1 MQRGLLKRWAAK
13 SGAAK
18 VGWHGTTQ
26 IAQVKTLQMVVDSHL
41 AGAGTLRRIGVC
53 ALASQMTVAACF
65 FFSQFFPVTL
75 VPLFAFVVG
84 VWRGEHDRLIFLTWL
99 CCGH

>member
-13 SGAAK
+13 SAK
-18 VGWHGTTQ
+18 LGWHGTTQ
-26 IAQVKTLQMVVDSHL
+26 IAHVKTLQMVVDSHL

-65 FFSQFFPVTL
+65 AFSQVRFNSI
-75 VPLFAFVVG
+75 
-84 VWRGEHDRLIFLTWL
+84 LIPF
-99 CCGH
+99 

>member
-1 MQRGLLKRWAAK
+1 MSRAWAAK
-13 SGAAK
+13 SARL
-18 VGWHGTTQ
+18 GWHGTPQ

-65 FFSQFFPVTL
+65 FFAQFVPVTL

-84 VWRGEHDRLIFLTWL
+84 VWRGDITA
-99 CCGH
+99 

>member
-13 SGAAK
+13 SAK
-18 VGWHGTTQ
+18 LKLGWHGTTQ
-26 IAQVKTLQMVVDSHL
+26 IAHVKTLQMVVDSHL

-65 FFSQFFPVTL
+65 FFGHLVPMTL

-84 VWRGEHDRLIFLTWL
+84 VWRGDITA
-99 CCGH
+99 